1 MSEPT
6 IDEQLAARRA
16 LRDAATVRMIEH
28 PCPDACG
35 HDHLTPEKIT
45 AWGLWWA
52 LRRTGR
58 MGEHQK
64 AALAL
69 EAQHKPL
76 PEPEQPARPPREGE
90 VPTAAWAIYRLA
102 DENGWYG
109 GFTYSR
115 GPKTDSRSGR
125 FLRMV
130 DVITLRL
137 GRHVPPLDLQRLV
150 VAWVDGSFES
160 ATAWGAGSPATVL
173 GSPAL
178 KAHLQHDPAERKAS

>member
-1 MSEPT
+1 MEAWV
-6 IDEQLAARRA
+6 EEALARRREARASA
-16 LRDAATVRMIEH
+16 LQRAIDY
-28 PCPDACG
+28 PCPDRCE
-35 HDHLTPEKIT
+35 HDHLTVDKIT

-52 LRRTGR
+52 LRQTGR
-58 MGEHQK
+58 MGDHQK

-69 EAQHKPL
+69 EAQHRPL
-76 PEPEQPARPPREGE
+76 PEPEIAARPPREGE
-90 VPTAAWAIYRLA
+90 VPDAAWAIYRLA

-115 GPKTDSRSGR
+115 GPKLDSRSGR

-137 GRHVPPLDLQRLV
+137 GRQLHALTDLQRVV
-150 VAWVDGSFES
+150 VAWFDGSYES
-160 ATAWGAGSPATVL
+160 ATAWGAGSPAAVL

-178 KAHLQHDPAERKAS
+178 KQHLQDYPERKAS